1 MFSNDNLRK
10 AQKKKENDSSNND
23 ESISNNV
30 PETPDTGT
38 EGRSE
43 RAKEMYSDT
52 HLHLKIH
59 CVLYVMF

>member
-30 PETPDTGT
+30 PETADTGT
-38 EGRSE
+38 EGRS
-43 RAKEMYSDT
+43 
-52 HLHLKIH
+52 
-59 CVLYVMF
+59 